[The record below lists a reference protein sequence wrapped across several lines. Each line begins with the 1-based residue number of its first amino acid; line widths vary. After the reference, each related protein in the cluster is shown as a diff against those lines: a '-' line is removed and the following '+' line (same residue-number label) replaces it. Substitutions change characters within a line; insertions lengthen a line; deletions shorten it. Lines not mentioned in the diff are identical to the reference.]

1 MARIMEFYFLLGDLK
16 ENYFERSLD
25 LKRGEGLIGSTNTVT
40 LLLS

>member
-1 MARIMEFYFLLGDLK
+1 MARIMEFYFVLGDLK

-25 LKRGEGLIGSTNTVT
+25 LKREGLIGSTNTVV